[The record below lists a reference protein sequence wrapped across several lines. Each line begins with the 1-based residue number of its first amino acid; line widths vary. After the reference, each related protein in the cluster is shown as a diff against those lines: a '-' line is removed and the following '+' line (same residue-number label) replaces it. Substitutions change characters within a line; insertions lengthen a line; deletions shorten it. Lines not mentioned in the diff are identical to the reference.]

1 MSLRLRLLVLFT
13 VLVLVVAFAAAAVT
27 VALRN
32 VEANRALVTQTLQP
46 ASVQSRALLVALIDQ
61 GQSKVS
67 TTFTSSSRGSN
78 AAAKS
83 ANGTRRLTSRS
94 SQSGSACTSAS
105 AACA

>member
-61 GQSKVS
+61 ETGERGTCSAAI
-67 TTFTSSSRGSN
+67 TGSSSPTASG
-78 AAAKS
+78 
-83 ANGTRRLTSRS
+83 GRS
-94 SQSGSACTSAS
+94 SPKGWPSSAVTSVATRG
-105 AACA
+105 